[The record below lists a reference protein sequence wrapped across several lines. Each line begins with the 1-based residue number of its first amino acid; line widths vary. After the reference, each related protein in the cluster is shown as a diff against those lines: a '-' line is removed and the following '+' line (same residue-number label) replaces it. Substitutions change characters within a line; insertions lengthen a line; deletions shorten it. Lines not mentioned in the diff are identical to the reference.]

1 MTAAATDIKI
11 NAPVVGLGL
20 ALMVVGFGLFFFAVR
35 RRDFEFARTSNPIV
49 WTLIAMGPALLLFS
63 IFPDSTAEG
72 ELGAFAVGGAFAAFA
87 AAWWFGTGEGR
98 RGIEADRDIAALRD
112 EIAQLQGELAVRVN
126 GDIEDPV
133 LQEQQE
139 FAYKVQGAK
148 GRTIVIVTGD
158 LLKVRNVDVWVSSEN
173 TNMQP
178 ARYHDRSISAMVRY
192 HGAAKDEVG
201 DPIDDLIGEELLV
214 HMRNLAKN
222 VVPPA
227 AVIPTSPGRLE
238 VSNNVKRLYHV
249 AAVQGEPGKGYRPV
263 ADLGRC
269 VTRALEKADD
279 AAEAS
284 YDARSMLL
292 PMLATGV
299 ARGAGAQIAP
309 ELFGA
314 AAAYLSSHPAT
325 RMQRVYLLA
334 WRRSE
339 LQHWRDA
346 AERCG
351 LVKPAKR
358 GATEP
363 VG

>member
-1 MTAAATDIKI
+1 MIAAATDIKI

-20 ALMVVGFGLFFFAVR
+20 ALMVVGLGLFFFAVR
-35 RRDFEFARTSNPIV
+35 RGDFEFARTSNPIV

-72 ELGAFAVGGAFAAFA
+72 EFGAFAVGGAFAAFA

-98 RGIEADRDIAALRD
+98 RGIEADRDLAALRD
-112 EIAQLQGELAVRVN
+112 QIEGLEGQLAVRGIDPV
-126 GDIEDPV
+126 EDPV
-133 LQEQQE
+133 LREQQE
-139 FAYKVQGAK
+139 FAYSVQGAK

-158 LLKVRNVDVWVSSEN
+158 LLNVRNVDVWVSSEN

-201 DPIDDLIGEELLV
+201 DPIDDLIGEELLE
-214 HMRNLAKN
+214 HMGKLAKN
-222 VVPPA
+222 VVPPG
-227 AVIPTSPGRLE
+227 AVIPTSPGQLAE
-238 VSNNVKRLYHV
+238 SNNVKRLYHV
-249 AAVQGEPGKGYRPV
+249 AAVQGEPGQGYRPV

-279 AAEAS
+279 AAEAP
-284 YDARSMLL
+284 YDARSMLF

-299 ARGAGAQIAP
+299 AKGAGAQIAP

-314 AAAYLSSHPAT
+314 AASYLSNHSAT
-325 RMQRVYLLA
+325 RVERVYLLA

-339 LQHWRDA
+339 LQNWQDA
-346 AERCG
+346 AKSCS
-351 LVKPAKR
+351 LVKQAKR
-358 GATEP
+358 GAAAA
-363 VG
+363 G